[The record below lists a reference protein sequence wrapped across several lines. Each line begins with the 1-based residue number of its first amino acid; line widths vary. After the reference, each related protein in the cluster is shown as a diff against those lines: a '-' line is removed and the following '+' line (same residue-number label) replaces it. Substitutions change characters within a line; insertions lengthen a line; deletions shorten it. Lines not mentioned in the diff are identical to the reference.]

1 MFIKMKVLPS
11 LSCLAPLV
19 ALLAFAPKA
28 RSVPPPF
35 NPSPQKTAI
44 MREAVNRINLSI
56 EQKLAEKKIPYNES
70 LNDFLFVRRIY
81 VDLSGTIPT
90 YEQVTSFVR
99 SRDPYKRTRLIN
111 QLLASEGYVSHFYN
125 YLADLFRIQSQM
137 PGSNLRSDP
146 FIAWLKDSIHQDKPY
161 NRIVYEMIS
170 ASGRLHDNPAV
181 GYHLRDVDMKL
192 DHVSFMSQIFLAKD
206 ISCAQCH
213 DHPFEEWTQM
223 DYYSLASFLGGLET
237 KGKAISSDQKK
248 KSKKPTPTRSGAVI
262 DTMQEF
268 LKSRKF
274 EQAIAKKENL
284 SFTRDKEKV
293 KAKAKQL
300 RDAFDRLMDDNRY
313 NVHDK
318 PDAVMKLPDDYQYD
332 DAKPGEEVKPRV
344 LVGAEPKFPRNLN
357 NREQLARW
365 IASPN
370 NQWFALTIANR
381 MWARFFGLGAA
392 EPIHNVEVDDASNPV
407 LLKTI
412 TEVMIA
418 LEFDLRAFSWVL
430 AHTNSYNRLATR
442 KLVTEKDDYYFPGPT
457 LRRMTAEQVWDSFV
471 TLLVENPLRYRSAGG
486 ITLQDIT
493 NAESAITF
501 AESLTAS
508 TRTGK
513 KRSQGQFLLL
523 DSQTGET
530 VLQGDKDMGSS
541 SGDPSAQRVTSG
553 RGKEKLILARASE
566 LEQPT
571 PQGHFLRKFGQS
583 ERTYVVGASNLS
595 GSVPQIM
602 ELMNGFAT
610 EALINQ
616 DSLIF
621 RKMKEERSPSKRAE
635 IVFLSVLNRL
645 ANPAEQKLLR
655 NTLLKNDEED
665 MADLI
670 WALLNTPEFFFI
682 K

>member
-1 MFIKMKVLPS
+1 
-11 LSCLAPLV
+11 
-19 ALLAFAPKA
+19 
-28 RSVPPPF
+28 
-35 NPSPQKTAI
+35 

-56 EQKLAEKKIPYNES
+56 EQKLAENQIPYNAP
-70 LNDFLFVRRIY
+70 LNDYLFVRRIY
-81 VDLSGTIPT
+81 IDLTGTIPT
-90 YEQVTSFVR
+90 YEQVISFVR
-99 SRDPYKRTRLIN
+99 NKDPFKRTRLIN
-111 QLLASEGYVSHFYN
+111 QLLASEGYVSHLYN
-125 YLADLFRIQSQM
+125 YLADMLRIQSQM
-137 PGSNLRSDP
+137 PGNNLRSDP

-161 NRIVYEMIS
+161 NLIVYEMIS
-170 ASGRLHDNPAV
+170 ASGSLHENPAV

-192 DHVSFMSQIFLAKD
+192 DHVSFMSKIFLAKD

-213 DHPFEEWTQM
+213 DHPFDEWTQM

-237 KGKAISSDQKK
+237 KGKPPTSSKK
-248 KSKKPTPTRSGAVI
+248 KQNRTETSGTSEVLK
-262 DTMQEF
+262 DTMQDF
-268 LKSRKF
+268 LKSRNF
-274 EQAIAKKENL
+274 EKAIATKTNL
-284 SFTRDKEKV
+284 SFTRDREKV

-300 RDAFDRLMDDNRY
+300 RDAFDRLINDNRY

-318 PDAVMKLPDDYQYD
+318 KEALMKLPDDYQYD

-344 LVGAEPKFPRNLN
+344 LVGAEPKFPKNLS
-357 NREQLARW
+357 NREKLAQW

-381 MWARFFGLGAA
+381 MWARFFGLGVA
-392 EPIHNVEVDDASNPV
+392 EPLHNVEVDDASNPI

-412 TEVMIA
+412 TEIIIA
-418 LEFDLRAFSWVL
+418 LDFDLRAFSWVL
-430 AHTNSYNRLATR
+430 VHSNAYNRLATR

-486 ITLQDIT
+486 ITLRDIT
-493 NAESAITF
+493 NAESAVTF

-530 VLQGDKDMGSS
+530 VLQGGKDMGSS
-541 SGDPSAQRVTSG
+541 TGDPSGQRVTTGS
-553 RGKEKLILARASE
+553 GKEKLILARASE

-583 ERTYVVGASNLS
+583 ERTYVAGASNLS

-610 EALINQ
+610 EALIDQ
-616 DSLIF
+616 ESLIF
-621 RKMKEERSPSKRAE
+621 RKMKNERSPSKRAE

-645 ANPAEQKLLR
+645 ANPTEQKLLR
-655 NTLLKNDEED
+655 KTLLKNDEDD